1 MNQFQVI
8 NQAVKLLI
16 NHFVVPH
23 GVSDGQRTLI
33 YNKLYGGIIELI
45 REIQDENSLRN
56 N

>member
-8 NQAVKLLI
+8 HQAVKVLI
-16 NHFVVPH
+16 EHFVVPH